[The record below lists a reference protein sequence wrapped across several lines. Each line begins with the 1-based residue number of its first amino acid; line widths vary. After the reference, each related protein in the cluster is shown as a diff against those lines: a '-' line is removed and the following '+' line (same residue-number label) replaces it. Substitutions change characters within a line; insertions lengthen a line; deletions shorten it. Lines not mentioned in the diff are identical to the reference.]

1 MNGVEVECLVLRVC
15 RCLHNKNVQ
24 TRCCRR
30 AAGNQCQWRLT
41 SVHDKA
47 TTSSSRKQSIKVVR
61 IPDTHHLHSKVG
73 QAPEVSYFDIK
84 FLLFYFIS
92 STISPQ
98 LTYRDFLA
106 CTLHMPVPPNT
117 TPLPPPIMMLQ
128 SSITNGPSAGPG
140 GPTAATSAAPAS
152 PNHTSSYL
160 PPTITPLPAGV
171 NHQKG
176 NVKEAGSTEDGKAE
190 FKLPKLR
197 LEMRDLEH
205 PASTFFLESCIASKA
220 LVSAVKEVVKALYTD
235 KKNHTKVPGTRSVT
249 LILRSMD
256 GVAYTCGSDL
266 DSDHKEMHLN
276 LGYVASIAPNRRKD
290 EMLGVLTHEMVH
302 CYQYDGKGSCPGG
315 LIEGI
320 ADWVRL
326 KAGLA
331 PPHWK
336 KAGEGEWDA
345 GYDRTAYFLEYLE
358 ARYGE
363 GTVRR
368 LNEKLRTEE
377 YQTKRFWTEL
387 LGRPVEQ
394 LWLDYGKSL
403 KPEDL

>member
-1 MNGVEVECLVLRVC
+1 
-15 RCLHNKNVQ
+15 
-24 TRCCRR
+24 
-30 AAGNQCQWRLT
+30 
-41 SVHDKA
+41 
-47 TTSSSRKQSIKVVR
+47 
-61 IPDTHHLHSKVG
+61 
-73 QAPEVSYFDIK
+73 
-84 FLLFYFIS
+84 
-92 STISPQ
+92 
-98 LTYRDFLA
+98 
-106 CTLHMPVPPNT
+106 MPVPPNT

-128 SSITNGPSAGPG
+128 SSITDGPSAGPG
-140 GPTAATSAAPAS
+140 GTTAAISAS
-152 PNHTSSYL
+152 PPDPTSSSL
-160 PPTITPLPAGV
+160 PPTTIPLPAGV
-171 NHQKG
+171 TLK
-176 NVKEAGSTEDGKAE
+176 KEEAHADSTKHGKAK
-190 FKLPKLR
+190 FKVPKLR

-205 PASTFFLESCIASKA
+205 PASTLFLESCVASIALA
-220 LVSAVKEVVKALYTD
+220 SAVKVVVKALYTD
-235 KKNHTKVPGTRSVT
+235 KKIHTKVPDTRSIT

-266 DSDHKEMHLN
+266 DSDHKEIHVN

-290 EMLGVLTHEMVH
+290 ELMGVLTHEIVH
-302 CYQYDGKGSCPGG
+302 CYQYDGRGSCPGG

-336 KAGEGEWDA
+336 KAGEGKWDA

-363 GTVRR
+363 GTVGG

-403 KPEDL
+403 EPDDL

>member
-1 MNGVEVECLVLRVC
+1 
-15 RCLHNKNVQ
+15 
-24 TRCCRR
+24 
-30 AAGNQCQWRLT
+30 
-41 SVHDKA
+41 
-47 TTSSSRKQSIKVVR
+47 
-61 IPDTHHLHSKVG
+61 
-73 QAPEVSYFDIK
+73 
-84 FLLFYFIS
+84 
-92 STISPQ
+92 
-98 LTYRDFLA
+98 
-106 CTLHMPVPPNT
+106 MPVPPNT
-117 TPLPPPIMMLQ
+117 TPLPPPVMMLQ
-128 SSITNGPSAGPG
+128 SSTADGPSAGPDG
-140 GPTAATSAAPAS
+140 TTAAPPNVTS
-152 PNHTSSYL
+152 TSL
-160 PPTITPLPAGV
+160 PPTTTTLPAGT
-171 NHQKG
+171 KLE
-176 NVKEAGSTEDGKAE
+176 KEKIEVIDGTKDGKAE
-190 FKLPKLR
+190 FQLPKLR

-220 LVSAVKEVVKALYTD
+220 LASSVKEVVKALYTD
-235 KKNHTKVPGTRSVT
+235 KINHTKVPGTRSVS

-266 DSDHKEMHLN
+266 DSDHKEIHLN
-276 LGYVASIAPNRRKD
+276 LRYVASIAPNRRKD
-290 EMLGVLTHEMVH
+290 ELLGVLTHEMVH
-302 CYQYDGKGSCPGG
+302 CYQHDGKGSCPGG

-320 ADWVRL
+320 ADWVRI

-336 KAGEGEWDA
+336 KAGEGEGDA

-363 GTVRR
+363 GTVGK
-368 LNEKLRTEE
+368 LNEKLRTDE

>member
-1 MNGVEVECLVLRVC
+1 
-15 RCLHNKNVQ
+15 
-24 TRCCRR
+24 
-30 AAGNQCQWRLT
+30 
-41 SVHDKA
+41 
-47 TTSSSRKQSIKVVR
+47 
-61 IPDTHHLHSKVG
+61 
-73 QAPEVSYFDIK
+73 
-84 FLLFYFIS
+84 
-92 STISPQ
+92 
-98 LTYRDFLA
+98 
-106 CTLHMPVPPNT
+106 MPVPPNT

-128 SSITNGPSAGPG
+128 SSIADGPPAGPG
-140 GPTAATSAAPAS
+140 GTTAASSTAPL
-152 PNHTSSYL
+152 NVTSSSL
-160 PPTITPLPAGV
+160 TPNTTTLPAGV
-171 NHQKG
+171 KLEQEKA
-176 NVKEAGSTEDGKAE
+176 KEADGTKYGKAE

-205 PASTFFLESCIASKA
+205 PASTVFLESCIASKA
-220 LVSAVKEVVKALYTD
+220 LASAVKEVVKALYTD

-266 DSDHKEMHLN
+266 DSDHKEIHLN
-276 LGYVASIAPNRRKD
+276 LGYIASVAPNRRKD
-290 EMLGVLTHEMVH
+290 ELLGVLTHEMVH
-302 CYQYDGKGSCPGG
+302 CHQYDGKGSCPGG

-345 GYDRTAYFLEYLE
+345 GYDCTAYFLEYLE

-363 GTVRR
+363 GTVGR